1 MTGARRNQMR
11 LASRCLAVAGW
22 LWAGAAWAQARAPAD
37 PPQQVLVLLQLAPEH
52 YRPHSAYGAG
62 YGDDLARGAR
72 RRQAARIARSH
83 GLVLVSDWPMPLLA
97 LDCYVMTVPGGRSAD
112 AVAAQIAR
120 DPGVVW
126 SEPMQ
131 VFHAQGGPATHN
143 DPLFRAQP
151 AALEWRLA
159 DLHHLATG
167 RNVSVAV
174 IDSTV
179 ESRHPDLA
187 GQIAIRED
195 FVADGQGEAEQH
207 GTAVAGIIAAKADNG
222 VGIAGVAPGARLMA
236 LRACWQARTQARP
249 DTVCDSLSLA
259 KALHFAIVQKAQVI
273 NLSLSGPSDPLLGR
287 LVDVAIGRGATV
299 VGAFDRALP
308 RGGFPASHPGV
319 IAVQEESLAR
329 PPAGVYVAPGQDV
342 PTTQPGGRWSL
353 VNGSSYAAAHVS
365 GLFALLRERRKSAGG
380 ALSLVSTEAGGGAI
394 DVCATL
400 TSSATTCGG
409 VRQAAAKVL
418 VRPPR

>member
-1 MTGARRNQMR
+1 MTTERRSPRR
-11 LASRCLAVAGW
+11 LASLCLAAAGW
-22 LWAGAAWAQARAPAD
+22 LWAGAAWAQARAPAA
-37 PPQQVLVLLQLAPEH
+37 QAQEVLVLLQLTPEH

-62 YGDDLARGAR
+62 YGDDLARSAR
-72 RRQAARIARSH
+72 RRQAARIARDH
-83 GLVLVSDWPMPLLA
+83 GLVLVSDWPMPLLGV
-97 LDCYVMTVPGGRSAD
+97 DCYVMAVPNGQSAE
-112 AVAAQIAR
+112 AVAALLSKEPGIA
-120 DPGVVW
+120 W

-131 VFHAQGGPATHN
+131 LFHAQGRVALHD

-151 AALEWRLA
+151 AAREWRLA
-159 DLHHLATG
+159 ELHQVATG
-167 RNVSVAV
+167 RKVSVAV

-187 GQIAIRED
+187 GQIAIQKD
-195 FVADGQGEAEQH
+195 FVADGQDAAEQH

-222 VGIAGVAPGARLMA
+222 LGIAGVAPGARLMA
-236 LRACWQARTQARP
+236 LRACWQARTPARP

-259 KALHFAIVQKAQVI
+259 KALHFAIDQKAQVI

-319 IAVQEESLAR
+319 VAVQEESLAH
-329 PPAGVYVAPGQDV
+329 PLAGVYVAPGQDI
-342 PTTQPGGRWSL
+342 PTTEPGGRWSL

-380 ALSLVSTEAGGGAI
+380 ALSLVSTEAGGGTI
-394 DVCATL
+394 DACATL

-409 VRQAAAKVL
+409 VRQAA
-418 VRPPR
+418 VRASARRPR